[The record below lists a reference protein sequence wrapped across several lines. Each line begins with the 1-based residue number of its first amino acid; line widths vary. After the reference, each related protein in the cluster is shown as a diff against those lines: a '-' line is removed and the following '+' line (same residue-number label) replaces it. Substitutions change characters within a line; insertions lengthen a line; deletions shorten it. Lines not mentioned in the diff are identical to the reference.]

1 VARQDVKDE
10 VIYLRA
16 AGLDLGKRFLVA
28 CVRTPAASRA
38 GTWSLETERFE
49 TTAAEIRRLL
59 AWLLERRVEVVVL
72 EATSDYWRHLYY
84 TLQPQLN
91 LMLVNPA
98 HLKGIR
104 GRKSDPSDA
113 AFLARA
119 GASGMVMGS
128 FVPRRE
134 IRELRDLTRCRTE
147 VITARGR
154 EAQRLEKELEDTGMK
169 LSSVISDITGAT
181 GRAIINAL
189 IQGERDPGTLA
200 DLAVRRA
207 RSKIPALIEALEGTF
222 TEHHASMCRH
232 YLDELDHLTAVVEH
246 LDARIAAL
254 LARLSRDQDVDR
266 LDTIPGIGRAAAQI
280 IIAETG
286 GDMAQFATAGHLAR
300 PRRRRDVR
308 EPQQGHLS
316 QHVLP
321 AHRFA
326 PRQPTGPGRGHAQA
340 RHRDLARPAR
350 QDRLPRPGSRL
361 LHPPRPR
368 TRDAPHDQGSQ
379 PPRPDHP
386 LRTHRGD
393 LTCTKPL
400 FSCQSQAET
409 WACLALSPYLSLS
422 AQPRRE
428 RLPRCAGPQHDE
440 LLTISNAERLQ
451 TTTTLLP

>member
-1 VARQDVKDE
+1 MKDE

-207 RSKIPALIEALEGTF
+207 RSKIPALTEALEGTF
-222 TEHHASMCRH
+222 TEHHAFMCRH

-286 GDMAQFATAGHLAR
+286 GDMAQFATAGHLASWIGVCPGMNESAGVNKSGR
-300 PRRRRDVR
+300 TRSGNSSLKRILGVAAMAVSRSKDTYLSTYYRRIASRRGSLRALVAVMHKLAIAIWHVLHDKTDYHDLGADYFTRRDPER
-308 EPQQGHLS
+308 AMRRMTKE
-316 QHVLP
+316 
-321 AHRFA
+321 AN
-326 PRQPTGPGRGHAQA
+326 
-340 RHRDLARPAR
+340 
-350 QDRLPRPGSRL
+350 RLG
-361 LHPPRPR
+361 
-368 TRDAPHDQGSQ
+368 
-379 PPRPDHP
+379 
-386 LRTHRGD
+386 
-393 LTCTKPL
+393 
-400 FSCQSQAET
+400 
-409 WACLALSPYLSLS
+409 
-422 AQPRRE
+422 
-428 RLPRCAGPQHDE
+428 
-440 LLTISNAERLQ
+440 LTIRFEPIEA
-451 TTTTLLP
+451 T

>member
-1 VARQDVKDE
+1 VKDE

-16 AGLDLGKRFLVA
+16 VGLDLGKRFLLA

-104 GRKSDPSDA
+104 GRKSDPGDA

-128 FVPRRE
+128 FVPQRE
-134 IRELRDLTRCRTE
+134 IRELRDLTRRRTE

-189 IQGERDPGTLA
+189 IDGERDPGTLA

-207 RSKIPALIEALEGTF
+207 GSKIPALVEALEGTF
-222 TEHHASMCRH
+222 TEHHAFMCRH
-232 YLDELDHLTAVVEH
+232 YLDEIDHLTAVIEH

-254 LARLSRDQDVDR
+254 LTRLSSNQDVDR

-286 GDMAQFATAGHLAR
+286 ATW
-300 PRRRRDVR
+300 PSSPPPDTS
-308 EPQQGHLS
+308 P
-316 QHVLP
+316 
-321 AHRFA
+321 
-326 PRQPTGPGRGHAQA
+326 
-340 RHRDLARPAR
+340 
-350 QDRLPRPGSRL
+350 PGSGS
-361 LHPPRPR
+361 
-368 TRDAPHDQGSQ
+368 APV
-379 PPRPDHP
+379 
-386 LRTHRGD
+386 
-393 LTCTKPL
+393 
-400 FSCQSQAET
+400 
-409 WACLALSPYLSLS
+409 
-422 AQPRRE
+422 
-428 RLPRCAGPQHDE
+428 
-440 LLTISNAERLQ
+440 
-451 TTTTLLP
+451 

>member
-1 VARQDVKDE
+1 MKDE

-28 CVRTPAASRA
+28 CVRTPAVSRA
-38 GTWSLETERFE
+38 ETWSLETERFE

-147 VITARGR
+147 VITSRGR

-207 RSKIPALIEALEGTF
+207 RSKIPALVEALEGTF
-222 TEHHASMCRH
+222 TEHHAFMCRH

-254 LARLSRDQDVDR
+254 LACLSRDQDVDR
-266 LDTIPGIGRAAAQI
+266 LDAIPGIGRAAARI

-286 GDMAQFATAGHLAR
+286 GDMAQFATAGHLASWIGVCPGMNESAGVNKSGR
-300 PRRRRDVR
+300 TWPDNSSLKRLLGVAAMAVSRSKDTYLSTYYRRIASRRGSLRALVVVMHKLAIAIWHVLHDKTDYHDLGADYFTRRDPER
-308 EPQQGHLS
+308 AMRRMTKE
-316 QHVLP
+316 
-321 AHRFA
+321 AN
-326 PRQPTGPGRGHAQA
+326 
-340 RHRDLARPAR
+340 
-350 QDRLPRPGSRL
+350 RLG
-361 LHPPRPR
+361 
-368 TRDAPHDQGSQ
+368 
-379 PPRPDHP
+379 
-386 LRTHRGD
+386 
-393 LTCTKPL
+393 
-400 FSCQSQAET
+400 
-409 WACLALSPYLSLS
+409 
-422 AQPRRE
+422 
-428 RLPRCAGPQHDE
+428 
-440 LLTISNAERLQ
+440 LTIRFEPIQA
-451 TTTTLLP
+451 T